1 MKAKKYNIPVNEPLI
16 IGNAKKYVLDCLN
29 TGWVSSEGE
38 YVSKFENKFAN
49 YIGKKYGV
57 SVVNGTAAIELSIE
71 TLNLKK
77 GDEVIIPAFTIISC
91 ILPLIKKKI
100 TPVLVDSKLDDWNM
114 DVTQIEEKITKKTK
128 AIMVVHTY
136 GLSCDMDFIM
146 YLAKKYN
153 LHIIEDAAES
163 HGVKYK
169 NKYCGSFGHL
179 SIFSFYANKLITT
192 GEGGIILTDNKKY
205 YEKLKLLRNLGFN
218 NKKRFKH
225 DLLGWNYRFTNI
237 QSALGLSQLENINK
251 FIKIKKNIGSRYTKL
266 LSDVPGIQLPM
277 LNNEYSNNLYW
288 VYGILIKTKKNIIME
303 IVKQLNSMG
312 IGTRPFFYP
321 MHKQPILK
329 KLGYF
334 KYDKHPN
341 AEYMSSRGFYLP
353 SGLGMKIEDINIVT
367 KELKNILCN
376 YK

>member
-1 MKAKKYNIPVNEPLI
+1 MKAKRYNIPVNEPLI

>member
-1 MKAKKYNIPVNEPLI
+1 MKKNIYNIPVNEPLI

-49 YIGKKYGV
+49 YIGKNYGV

-71 TLNLKK
+71 TLNLQE
-77 GDEVIIPAFTIISC
+77 GDEVIIPTFTIISC

-114 DVTQIEEKITKKTK
+114 DVTQIEQKITKNTK

-136 GLSCDMDFIM
+136 GLSCDMDFVM
-146 YLAKKYN
+146 HLAKKYN

-169 NKYCGSFGHL
+169 NKLCGSFGHL

-237 QSALGLSQLENINK
+237 QSALGLSQLEKINK
-251 FIKIKKNIGSRYTKL
+251 FIKIKKLIGSRYTEL
-266 LSDVPGIQLPM
+266 LSDIPGIQLPM
-277 LNNEYSNNLYW
+277 QNNVYSNNLYW
-288 VYGILIKTKKNIIME
+288 VYGILIKKRKNIIME
-303 IVKQLNSMG
+303 IVKQLNSKG

-341 AEYMSSRGFYLP
+341 AEYMSRRGFYLP
-353 SGLGMKIEDINIVT
+353 SGLGMKIEDINIVA
-367 KELKNILCN
+367 KEFKNILCKYN
-376 YK
+376 